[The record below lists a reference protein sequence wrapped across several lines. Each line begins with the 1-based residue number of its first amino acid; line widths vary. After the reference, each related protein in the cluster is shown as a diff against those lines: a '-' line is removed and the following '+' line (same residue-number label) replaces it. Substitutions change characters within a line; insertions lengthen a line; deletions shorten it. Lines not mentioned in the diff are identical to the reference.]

1 MVSTDSFSTQSSG
14 RLRFPSLGAWG
25 TVIAL
30 AGAWL
35 LLIAVTAT
43 VRPDFLSHQTVLAVA
58 FTMAVVGTLAVG
70 QALVAISGSMVD
82 ISQPTSLILSAL
94 VAVRLLEADV
104 AVGLAVAV
112 AILAGAAWGILNALV
127 IVYGKI
133 NPVIV
138 TLATNFV
145 GLAAL
150 FLIFQ
155 IAESPIDSSFR
166 AFGLGNTLGL
176 PNIWW
181 PMVAL
186 ILVVGFFLPRTRYG
200 RRAIAVGGNPFAAKA
215 RGISLRKTRF
225 SIFAFA
231 GASAGLAGVLFAC
244 SSGPFTP
251 SGGVVYLL
259 PVIAAVILAG
269 ITLGGG
275 RGNLWILLLSVGF
288 LSTVPTSLVFLGL
301 SSDWQAV
308 IQGFILV
315 VAVSIDGYR
324 ERRSAR

>member
-1 MVSTDSFSTQSSG
+1 M
-14 RLRFPSLGAWG
+14 GAWG
-25 TVIAL
+25 TVATL
-30 AGAWL
+30 AAAWL
-35 LLIAVTAT
+35 VLIAAT
-43 VRPDFLSHQTVLAVA
+43 GIVRGDFLSHQTVLAVT

-70 QALVAISGSMVD
+70 QSLVAISGSMVD
-82 ISQPTSLILSAL
+82 LSQPVSLILSAL
-94 VAVRLLEADV
+94 VAVRLLEFGIP
-104 AVGLAVAV
+104 VGLAVLVAV
-112 AILAGAAWGILNALV
+112 LVGAAWGFLNALI
-127 IVYGKI
+127 IVFGKI

-150 FLIFQ
+150 FLVFQ
-155 IAESPIDSSFR
+155 IAEAPIGSSFR
-166 AFGLGNTLGL
+166 AFGLGSTLGL

-200 RRAIAVGGNPFAAKA
+200 RRAMAVGGNRFAAQA
-215 RGISLRKTRF
+215 RGISLRRTRF
-225 SIFAFA
+225 AIFSVA
-231 GASAGLAGVLFAC
+231 GAAAGLAGVLFAS

-269 ITLGGG
+269 ITLAGG
-275 RGNLWILLLSVGF
+275 RGNLWVLLLSVGF
-288 LSTVPTSLVFLGL
+288 LSTVPTSLVFFGL
-301 SSDWQAV
+301 SSDWQAI

-315 VAVSIDGYR
+315 VAVSIDGYK

>member
-1 MVSTDSFSTQSSG
+1 MGV
-14 RLRFPSLGAWG
+14 WG
-25 TVIAL
+25 TILPL

-35 LLIAVTAT
+35 LLIAVTGA
-43 VRPDFLSHQTVLAVA
+43 VRADFLSHQTVLAVS

-94 VAVRLLEADV
+94 VAVRLLELDV
-104 AVGLAVAV
+104 AVGLAVLVAV
-112 AILAGAAWGILNALV
+112 LAGAAWGFLNALI

-138 TLATNFV
+138 TLATNFI

-150 FLIFQ
+150 FLVFQ
-155 IAESPIDSSFR
+155 IAESPIGSSFR
-166 AFGLGNTLGL
+166 AFGLGSTLSL

-181 PMVAL
+181 PMVA
-186 ILVVGFFLPRTRYG
+186 IIVVVGFFLPRTRYG
-200 RRAIAVGGNPFAAKA
+200 RRAIAVGGNRFAAQA
-215 RGISLRKTRF
+215 RGISLRRTRF
-225 SIFAFA
+225 AIFTFA

-301 SSDWQAV
+301 SSDWQSI

-315 VAVSIDGYR
+315 VAVSIDGYK